1 MNTYSFNDKSF
12 VDSSVFQEFMKSHP
26 ARGFLKIRAYAAS
39 GAVPVAGLKV
49 YVSTKIGD
57 SDFIF
62 FEGSTNESG
71 IVDYISL
78 PSYKLDDNNLDVPN
92 KTVYNIKAIDNE
104 NDTLIYQVNIYEN
117 VYVIQNISLVPDMN
131 LGMGD

>member
-12 VDSSVFQEFMKSHP
+12 VDSSVFQEFMRSHP

-39 GAVPVAGLKV
+39 GAVPVSGLKI

-78 PSYKLDDNNLDVPN
+78 PAYKLDDNNLDVPN